1 MDPDQ
6 PNVERDN
13 TRYQFG
19 LSSLFVLTTAV
30 ALISGLTHYLG
41 GEVLL
46 KHTIFALFTVCLLLF
61 VFIGPLLITE
71 FLTYLIDTLFGFSS
85 TSPMPGRR
93 RIK

>member
-1 MDPDQ
+1 MATDRS
-6 PNVERDN
+6 NAECNN
-13 TRYQFG
+13 TKYQFG
-19 LSSLFVLTTAV
+19 LSSLFILTTSV
-30 ALISGLTHYLG
+30 ALISGLAHYLG

-46 KHTIFALFTVCLLLF
+46 KHTVFALFTVCLLLF

-85 TSPMPGRR
+85 TSPMPGRQ